1 MTRFQ
6 LILLQTANLAVSG
19 TGLVY
24 AWMSYLMTPTD
35 EWAVV
40 NHPWQPHI
48 QHLHVIAAPLLV
60 FAVGLIWSGHIA
72 AKLRNGRHNRAAGI
86 GLTVLFLPMT
96 ASGYLVQVAVSEPW
110 RERWIW
116 VHVAASLLW
125 IAAYVAHQ
133 AVALIKKYQSGTEA
147 SAPVITADQF
157 GSASPNSGP
166 DEGTGRHRIRS
177 ISSGTSSSN
186 KALSTSKAAGGD
198 V

>member
-1 MTRFQ
+1 VTRSQ
-6 LILLQTANLAVSG
+6 LMLLQIANLAVSG

-24 AWMSYLMTPTD
+24 AWMSYLVTPTD

-48 QHLHVIAAPLLV
+48 QHLHVLAAPLLV
-60 FAVGLIWSGHIA
+60 FVVGLIWSGHIV

-86 GLTVLFLPMT
+86 ALTTLFLPMA

-116 VHVAASLLW
+116 VHVAASVLW

-133 AVALIKKYQSGTEA
+133 VRALTKRSQSGTEA
-147 SAPVITADQF
+147 SAAVITAVQF
-157 GSASPNSGP
+157 GSSSKDSGGGI
-166 DEGTGRHRIRS
+166 GTGRQRIRS
-177 ISSGTSSSN
+177 SSSGTSSASS
-186 KALSTSKAAGGD
+186 ADSTSKAAGGD
-198 V
+198 P